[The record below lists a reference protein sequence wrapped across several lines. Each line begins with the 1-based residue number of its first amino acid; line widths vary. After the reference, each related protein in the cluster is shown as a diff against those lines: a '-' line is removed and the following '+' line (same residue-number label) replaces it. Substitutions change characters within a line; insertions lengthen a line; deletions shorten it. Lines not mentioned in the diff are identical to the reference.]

1 MHWVYRLSLDNVKI
15 LAMAAQGC
23 VSELTIVG
31 IVCLLSLYGLCQ
43 SQINKIHA
51 RERKDY
57 E

>member
-15 LAMAAQGC
+15 LAMAAQRC

-31 IVCLLSLYGLCQ
+31 IVCLLALYGLCQ
-43 SQINKIHA
+43 LQINKIHA

>member
-15 LAMAAQGC
+15 LAMAQVC